1 MKLNW
6 MEKLVVNS
14 PFRAF
19 HLKYISLPYLLHQ
32 VKLPINSSCLEIGC
46 GIGNTAATVYRRFH
60 PEHFFALDYDPE
72 QIRTAKRR
80 FDHLPGLTFT
90 LGSADTLP
98 VKDAHFDAV
107 FNMGIL
113 HHVEEWRQAI
123 EEIYRVLK
131 PGGIF
136 LFEDI
141 FRPLIDSFIF
151 RIQYTH
157 PEKGKFHNHEFID
170 ALNLTGFTLTNNFQ
184 IAQHYII
191 GVAQK

>member
-19 HLKYISLPYLLHQ
+19 HLKYLSLPYLLQ
-32 VKLPINSSCLEIGC
+32 GINLPSKPNCLEIGC
-46 GIGNTAATVYRRFH
+46 GIGNCAEKVHRQFNCQRFV
-60 PEHFFALDYDPE
+60 ALDYDPE
-72 QIRTAKRR
+72 QIHTARQR
-80 FDHLPGLTFT
+80 FKHLSGLNFII
-90 LGSADTLP
+90 GSTDTLP
-98 VKDAHFDAV
+98 AKDCSCDAV

-113 HHVEEWRQAI
+113 HHVEEWREAI
-123 EEIYRVLK
+123 KEVYRVLK

-141 FRPLIDSFIF
+141 FRPLVDSFLF
-151 RIQYTH
+151 RIQYAH
-157 PEKGKFHNHEFID
+157 PEKGKFNDHEFVGT
-170 ALNLTGFTLTNNFQ
+170 LEQTGFTLTKRFQ
-184 IAQHYII
+184 IAKHYII